1 MSNKEFS
8 EKLKAGIELAGKR
21 MLEDKAIRGEDIM
34 VSSDGKTI
42 QRITAK
48 ELLAETATVQT
59 PSGEFSYIREKK
71 NVLLQSFI

>member
-21 MLEDKAIRGEDIM
+21 MLEEKALRGEDVI

-42 QRITAK
+42 ERIPASQ
-48 ELLAETATVQT
+48 LL
-59 PSGEFSYIREKK
+59 SKRFCKNRKCKGKKIR
-71 NVLLQSFI
+71 F